1 MIKPSHDFVLVKP
14 DEPDKLS
21 KGGIYLPES
30 AKEKPQQGKVI
41 AVGPGRV
48 LENGT
53 TYVPPFK
60 KGEFVLYKRYGGQ
73 DIEVEGKEY
82 LLIEPKDI
90 IATID

>member
-1 MIKPSHDFVLVKP
+1 MGEPRSP
-14 DEPDKLS
+14 DLFRVGVVHLPDT
-21 KGGIYLPES
+21 
-30 AKEKPQQGKVI
+30 AKEKPQQGKVV

-48 LENGT
+48 LETGS

-60 KGEFVLYKRYGGQ
+60 KGEVVLYKRYGGQ